1 MPAPG
6 LSHVMPGAGLELL
19 AIVGIVLF
27 AVALVLVTWLAWREG
42 GCLGCLWVWLSVF
55 SNAEW
60 AGRSRSRGTSMSA
73 SGSVAGSKAPTRNP
87 TAEATPAPEATSAPS
102 TGAALSRE
110 PGGN

>member
-6 LSHVMPGAGLELL
+6 LSHVIPGAGLELL

-60 AGRSRSRGTSMSA
+60 AGRSRSG
-73 SGSVAGSKAPTRNP
+73 SGRWGGGGFGGGGSFGGGGAGWRF
-87 TAEATPAPEATSAPS
+87 
-102 TGAALSRE
+102 
-110 PGGN
+110 